1 MKHLEIKVLG
11 RKSLAITLAVAIA
24 MTTISINNLSVR
36 AESTME
42 TLVQGQTSINEIS
55 EGKET
60 ILNTTQQFEEDNKV
74 LINTIEE
81 TNKIEESNSLDSST
95 DLEESES
102 LETVSNNGIECEV
115 LETITLSATVDTIR
129 IVAKAEQGVL
139 PENAILQVEEI
150 ITTEV
155 IESAVE
161 DTITSMEKIQEIKS
175 YDIKIMSDGIEVQP
189 EEGTLFF
196 VFVVEF

>member
-1 MKHLEIKVLG
+1 
-11 RKSLAITLAVAIA
+11 
-24 MTTISINNLSVR
+24 MTTLSINNLAVS
-36 AESTME
+36 AETTME
-42 TLVQGQTSINEIS
+42 PLIQGQPPINEIS

-74 LINTIEE
+74 LINTLEETNTIEE
-81 TNKIEESNSLDSST
+81 INKIEESNSLDSST

-102 LETVSNNGIECEV
+102 VETVSNNGIECEV

-150 ITTEV
+150 ITTEA
-155 IESAVE
+155 IENAVE

-175 YDIKIMSDGIEVQP
+175 YAIKILSDVIEVQP
-189 EEGTLFF
+189 E
-196 VFVVEF
+196 